1 MRTTQPVLHIG
12 ARDLVVVAGL
22 PGAGKSTLL
31 HRVRIHGRARVLDPE
46 QVADAVARAVGPL
59 PWDVPY
65 RAYRPLVHIV
75 HWARF
80 VAWGLAGSGAV
91 LVHMTGTRG
100 WQLTMV
106 RALAVL
112 GRRRHRYLWLDVEPS
127 VAYASTHVRGRP
139 HRPEE
144 FARYVR
150 RAAREPLTVR
160 GEVTVVDR
168 EWVDASPYVV
178 VGAPERTEA

>member
-80 VAWGLAGSGAV
+80 VAWGLAGSGAADRSQSRCRTAA
-91 LVHMTGTRG
+91 MRRG
-100 WQLTMV
+100 
-106 RALAVL
+106 
-112 GRRRHRYLWLDVEPS
+112 
-127 VAYASTHVRGRP
+127 YAG
-139 HRPEE
+139 
-144 FARYVR
+144 
-150 RAAREPLTVR
+150 RAAAVAGCAWCRDV
-160 GEVTVVDR
+160 
-168 EWVDASPYVV
+168 S
-178 VGAPERTEA
+178 